1 MSLAAV
7 VLATSLV
14 AAQPAQAAPAKSPP
28 PGSLGIKGVTVDVQ
42 PKSLVE
48 PAPPGAH
55 IEAPPFGGIRAFR
68 VTPSASPSVPP
79 KSRR

>member
-7 VLATSLV
+7 VIAASLV
-14 AAQPAQAAPAKSPP
+14 AAQPAQASPAKSPP

-42 PKSLVE
+42 PKSLTDR
-48 PAPPGAH
+48 APEGDH

-68 VTPSASPSVPP
+68 ITPSASPSIPP
-79 KSRR
+79 KPRR

>member
-42 PKSLVE
+42 PKSLVDR
-48 PAPPGAH
+48 APNGASH
-55 IEAPPFGGIRAFR
+55 IEAPPFGGIRSYR
-68 VTPSASPSVPP
+68 ITPSATPSLPP
-79 KSRR
+79 KK

>member
-7 VLATSLV
+7 VIAASLV

-42 PKSLVE
+42 PKNLTDGA
-48 PAPPGAH
+48 PAGASH
-55 IEAPPFGGIRAFR
+55 IEAPPFGGMRGYRI
-68 VTPSASPSVPP
+68 TPSASPSVPP
-79 KSRR
+79 RK